1 MLTHRIGMLSQM
13 SVGEIGQSAAV
24 RVLIVDDEAG
34 ITRVIEAAARELGFE
49 VLAIHDSDQF
59 EKALGQ
65 IKPTII
71 FLDIAMPGRDGME
84 LIGYLA
90 AGNYPGKVVV
100 MSGSDPRYIQ
110 ISSTIAKSRG
120 PIVAGALPKP
130 FRKQQ
135 VVDLLKSLATGPTE
149 AWPAPE

>member
-1 MLTHRIGMLSQM
+1 ML
-13 SVGEIGQSAAV
+13 V
-24 RVLIVDDEAG
+24 VDDEPG

-49 VLAIHDSDQF
+49 VAAINDTDQF
-59 EKALGQ
+59 ENAIET

-90 AGNYPGKVVV
+90 ARNYPGKVVM
-100 MSGSDPRYIQ
+100 MSGSDERYIQ
-110 ISSTIAKSRG
+110 MSSTIAKTRG
-120 PIVAGALPKP
+120 LWIGGTLAKP

-149 AWPAPE
+149 A